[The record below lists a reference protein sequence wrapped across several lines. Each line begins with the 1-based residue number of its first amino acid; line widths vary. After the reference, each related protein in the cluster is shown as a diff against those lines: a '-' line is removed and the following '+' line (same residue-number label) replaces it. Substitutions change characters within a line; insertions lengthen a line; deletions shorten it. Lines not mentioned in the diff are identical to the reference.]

1 MEDTDQVMAKIK
13 LAMLLFFG
21 WPITYLISECAAV
34 LQTDSTTTLLMR
46 RKLAVSSNRGYSL
59 NPWWREFQAVVK
71 LLS

>member
-1 MEDTDQVMAKIK
+1 MAKIK

-34 LQTDSTTTLLMR
+34 LQIDSTTTLLTTTLLMR